1 LLSQDYSELVERP
14 PYLPVGKHGALQ
26 LYVGALQLS
35 SAGTGRTTMKTAT
48 PVADWRANAS
58 CSIYGCVVQD
68 ELSKIRECRR
78 QTDEQLSEVRSLYGE
93 KQKSLSGERKR
104 GAELRAEL
112 ENINLRLFYLENAKN
127 DVRSDIAVMKRAA
140 EKAESEVLKKEDSK
154 RVQDLYVNRLVE
166 RIDRL
171 REDIALFDAQLEA
184 QTAETRAA
192 RELLGEARMEIEAIT
207 VEKKHLYS
215 AWNSALVGMR
225 RRDEAHAA
233 MSEALREQQQR
244 LLTLEA
250 EMDGIRRMIQKEQLE
265 NEKLMASLY
274 RTEGELATVKRMLT
288 TSQVLVTALT
298 LLLLPPLRRLCFSF
312 SLFVCQHD
320 YKIVTDYCS

>member
-1 LLSQDYSELVERP
+1 
-14 PYLPVGKHGALQ
+14 
-26 LYVGALQLS
+26 
-35 SAGTGRTTMKTAT
+35 MNKT
-48 PVADWRANAS
+48 
-58 CSIYGCVVQD
+58 
-68 ELSKIRECRR
+68 RECRD
-78 QTDEQLSEVRSLYGE
+78 QTDQQLNEVRGLYTE
-93 KQKSLSGERKR
+93 KQKSLDAERKR
-104 GAELRAEL
+104 GADLRAEL
-112 ENINLRLFYLENAKN
+112 ENISLRLFYLENAKN

-140 EKAESEVLKKEDSK
+140 EKAESEVLKKEESK
-154 RVQDLYVNRLVE
+154 RIQDLYVNRLVE

-225 RRDEAHAA
+225 RRDEAHSA
-233 MSEALREQQQR
+233 MSEALHEQQQR

-250 EMDGIRRMIQKEQLE
+250 EMNGIRQLIQKEQLE
-265 NEKLMASLY
+265 NEKLMIGLY

-288 TSQVLVTALT
+288 ACQV
-298 LLLLPPLRRLCFSF
+298 F
-312 SLFVCQHD
+312 
-320 YKIVTDYCS
+320 YCHC